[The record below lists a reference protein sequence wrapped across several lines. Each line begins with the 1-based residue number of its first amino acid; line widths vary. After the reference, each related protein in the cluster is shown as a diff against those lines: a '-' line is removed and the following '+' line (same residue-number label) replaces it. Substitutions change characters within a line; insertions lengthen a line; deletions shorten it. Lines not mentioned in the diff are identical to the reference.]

1 MRNHIF
7 RVAAFA
13 LVFAPAGAA
22 DLTLDEQEA
31 FLRQAPILRTYPAKK
46 GITGTTR
53 ATLSDGVIT
62 HDASIQ
68 TIDETKPKHETALG
82 VEINFQDSYKLN
94 IAAYRLARLLNIA
107 HMVPVSVERTYGG
120 KTGSF
125 TWWIDN
131 IVLDEAD
138 RLTKK
143 IEPPDRDRWARQFHV
158 MKIFDQLIYNVDRN
172 ATNILYDK
180 DWRVFMID
188 HSRAFRRLTRLP
200 DARSMER
207 CDAEFL
213 NRLKTLR
220 LPELRRQLK
229 PWLQESQITAILARR
244 DLIVK
249 YFHAGPE
256 KLYDYLPPATATR

>member
-1 MRNHIF
+1 MRNHILA
-7 RVAAFA
+7 VAVFA
-13 LVFAPAGAA
+13 LAFQPAGAA

-31 FLRQAPILRTYPAKK
+31 FLRQAPIVRTYPSKK

-53 ATLSDGVIT
+53 ATLSDGVTT

-68 TIDETKPKHETALG
+68 TIDEYKAKFETATG

-94 IAAYRLARLLNIA
+94 IAAYRLARLLKLTP
-107 HMVPVSVERTYGG
+107 MVPVSVERLYGG
-120 KTGSF
+120 KPASF

-138 RLTKK
+138 RLKK
-143 IEPPDRDRWARQFHV
+143 KLEPPDRDRWARQYHV
-158 MKIFDQLIYNVDRN
+158 IKIFDQLIYNVDRN

-188 HSRAFRRLTRLP
+188 HSRAFRRLTKLP

-213 NRLKTLR
+213 ARLTTLR
-220 LPELRRQLK
+220 LADLRRELK
-229 PWLQESQITAILARR
+229 PWLQEFQITAILARR

-249 YFHAGPE
+249 HFQACPE
-256 KLYDYLPPATATR
+256 KLYDYLPPGTATR